1 MSGAWLYLVGLS
13 IACPSHSSASSDRDP
28 QAPVWGSPTKPR
40 AFAGKATPICAVYMS
55 ANQLAKPVPPEGI
68 PDPTINLG
76 VPDTI
81 LQPWFQGSG
90 NSFAVDFADS
100 LFINGYCDIS
110 DRANFDPLDTTRLN
124 WSAHALRMLVSE

>member
-1 MSGAWLYLVGLS
+1 
-13 IACPSHSSASSDRDP
+13 
-28 QAPVWGSPTKPR
+28 
-40 AFAGKATPICAVYMS
+40 MS

-124 WSAHALRMLVSE
+124 WSAHGLRMLVSECIGSSNTQSNWSPCLPWGINVKP